1 MLKLVPPMARRVMIC
16 KMKIQKAIA
25 FAGRNQKMAKRI
37 ARDSTKMIM
46 LVFFVFIN
54 DNVCLPG

>member
-1 MLKLVPPMARRVMIC
+1 MARRVMIC